1 MTLHCF
7 WLLPNGR
14 SKLDNVVTATLKVQC
29 NRRPLPFSIWPAAGR
44 RLGHKICK
52 QFSIKNQFYASTAA
66 KCKMAKMPNM
76 AKTKVAHELRKYQA
90 KLIAPTHAQ
99 LSAALSLISA
109 NIVIKI
115 EDN

>member
-1 MTLHCF
+1 
-7 WLLPNGR
+7 
-14 SKLDNVVTATLKVQC
+14 
-29 NRRPLPFSIWPAAGR
+29 
-44 RLGHKICK
+44 
-52 QFSIKNQFYASTAA
+52 
-66 KCKMAKMPNM
+66 MPNM